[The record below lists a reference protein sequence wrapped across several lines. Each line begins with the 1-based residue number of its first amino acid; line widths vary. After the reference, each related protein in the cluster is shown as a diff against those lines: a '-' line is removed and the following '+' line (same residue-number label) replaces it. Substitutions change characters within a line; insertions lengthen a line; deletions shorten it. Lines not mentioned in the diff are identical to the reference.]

1 MGMGKGRMHE
11 SVKTFHTLH
20 QLLEHWYINHSDDE
34 TYSHWFELLEKK
46 NTIAK
51 ASEEEDRERL
61 NHKTPPLEPNDSLGD
76 GSEAE
81 FIMTSLSSPV
91 NTPPAPPSEF
101 PSSSET
107 ALPESSSSSPRT
119 YESTSQPFVVQ
130 FSSQLLSSGS
140 RPASRSGSPRPASL
154 STVNSN
160 YETVCRVGKNY
171 DTWSQPSKNLVVA
184 EAENLLTRLT
194 WEDSATLRAC
204 HLEGVRT
211 RRVPQVARGG
221 EKAPKN
227 TRLSRGW

>member
-81 FIMTSLSSPV
+81 FIMTSLSSPA
-91 NTPPAPPSEF
+91 NTPPPP
-101 PSSSET
+101 P
-107 ALPESSSSSPRT
+107 PP
-119 YESTSQPFVVQ
+119 
-130 FSSQLLSSGS
+130 
-140 RPASRSGSPRPASL
+140 PRPAVRVPFFLRNCTSRVKL
-154 STVNSN
+154 LVPENLR
-160 YETVCRVGKNY
+160 VHVAAICRPVLVAA
-171 DTWSQPSKNLVVA
+171 LVV
-184 EAENLLTRLT
+184 RLP
-194 WEDSATLRAC
+194 SGL
-204 HLEGVRT
+204 
-211 RRVPQVARGG
+211 
-221 EKAPKN
+221 
-227 TRLSRGW
+227 

>member
-81 FIMTSLSSPV
+81 FIMTSLSSPA
-91 NTPPAPPSEF
+91 NPPPPPRRPSSLLPPKLHF
-101 PSSSET
+101 PSQAPRPREPTSPRRSH
-107 ALPESSSSSPRT
+107 LSSSSRR
-119 YESTSQPFVVQ
+119 
-130 FSSQLLSSGS
+130 SSC
-140 RPASRSGSPRPASL
+140 RPAPVRPLGPGPLAQRRCQQSIA
-154 STVNSN
+154 T
-160 YETVCRVGKNY
+160 
-171 DTWSQPSKNLVVA
+171 
-184 EAENLLTRLT
+184 TRPC
-194 WEDSATLRAC
+194 AA
-204 HLEGVRT
+204 
-211 RRVPQVARGG
+211 
-221 EKAPKN
+221 
-227 TRLSRGW
+227 